1 VQNSAAHSARTDTEQ
16 MYATGVA
23 DDLGQTTLEA
33 CLEKSQHE
41 RVILTRNGK
50 PVALIVNVEGLDAEQ
65 IELGG
70 SDRFWK
76 LMAERRA
83 QFTISREQLEEQLP
97 DE

>member
-1 VQNSAAHSARTDTEQ
+1 MTTINVEQ
-16 MYATGVA
+16 A
-23 DDLGQTTLEA
+23 TLEA
-33 CLEKSQHE
+33 CLEKSQRE

-65 IELGG
+65 IELGS
-70 SDRFWK
+70 SDKFWK

-97 DE
+97 NE